1 MMIADKI
8 RSGKYARIAEAAEE
22 LERFALDA
30 AREGRSLH
38 DVEKTSHEA
47 LLAMGS
53 QLVDSFL
60 RLQGDGNLGPTVET
74 QDGGVLYR
82 SEEPQP
88 RRIRT
93 IFGDHVFSSYT
104 YARGAKKKI
113 ELRPLDARMNLPEG
127 EFSYLLEEFSQYFCV
142 EQAFG
147 QARQALEKVLG
158 QDVPVDSLE
167 RISRRVAEEADKF
180 LEQVP
185 TPAAKEEGKFMILT
199 ADGKGVPMIRKD
211 VEPVI
216 PFAQGS
222 ERRGTRQMATVA
234 AVYSV
239 DAYLRTPEEVVAA
252 LFREGARPEQS
263 DRPKPCYKRMVA
275 RFARTYEDGEGVTTV
290 SGSFEALSWAAE
302 EVRKRRQ
309 TGQTLV
315 RLGDGQEDL
324 WQVGQCCLDEP
335 YDKNAIDVLDLLH
348 ASSYVWSAARAFCGK
363 DEPKVRAFARERLL
377 TILRGNARGVIRG
390 LRRMATERGL
400 SGQDAKDVATACG
413 YFEKNLHRM
422 RYHEYLAAGYPIASG
437 VIEGACRHLVKDR
450 MERSG
455 MRWVPEGAQAI
466 LDVRAL
472 EVCGLWDDFQK
483 ARQSADLERLHPHR
497 RLLDNYIP
505 FALAA

>member
-1 MMIADKI
+1 MMIADEI
-8 RSGKYARIAEAAEE
+8 RSGKYTQIAEAAEK
-22 LERFALDA
+22 LDHFVTDA
-30 AREGRSLH
+30 AQDGRSLH
-38 DVEKTSHEA
+38 DVEKTALEA

-53 QLVDSFL
+53 RLIDSFL

-74 QDGGVLYR
+74 QDGSTLCR

-93 IFGDHVFSSYT
+93 IFGEHAFHSYT

-113 ELRPLDARMNLPEG
+113 ELRPLDARMSLPEG

-147 QARQALEKVLG
+147 QAQQALEKLL
-158 QDVPVDSLE
+158 QQEVPVDSLE
-167 RISRRVAEEADKF
+167 RISRRVATEAKTF

-185 TPAAKEEGKFMILT
+185 TPPAKEEGKLLVLT
-199 ADGKGVPMIRKD
+199 ADGKGVPMIREN
-211 VEPVI
+211 VEPAV
-216 PFAQGS
+216 PFAQGG
-222 ERRGTRQMATVA
+222 ERRGNRQMATVA

-239 DAYLRTPEEVVAA
+239 DAYPRTPEDVVAA
-252 LFREGARPEQS
+252 LFREGPRPKRS
-263 DRPKPCYKRMVA
+263 DRPKPCHKRMVA
-275 RFARTYEDGEGVTTV
+275 RFAQIYQDGDGTITV
-290 SGSFEALSWAAE
+290 PGSFEALSWAAE

-309 TGQTLV
+309 AGQTLL

-324 WQVGQCCLDEP
+324 WDVGRSCLEEQYENVID
-335 YDKNAIDVLDLLH
+335 ILDVLH
-348 ASSYVWSAARAFCGK
+348 VSSYVWSAARAFCGK
-363 DEPKVRAFARERLL
+363 DEPAVRSFARERLL
-377 TILRGNARGVIRG
+377 TILQGNARGVIRG

-400 SGQDAKDVATACG
+400 SGQAAKEVATACG

-422 RYHEYLAAGYPIASG
+422 RYDEYLAAGYPIASG

-455 MRWVPEGAQAI
+455 MRWIPEGAQAM

-472 EVCGLWDDFQK
+472 EVSGLWDDFQE

-497 RLLDNYIP
+497 QLLDNYVP
-505 FALAA
+505 FVLAA